1 MLKFSQ
7 ILGCIS
13 VFNSV
18 YDHRLCIW
26 PCLNNYWE
34 EHLNIILFQLNQT
47 SEMIQYHFDNP
58 QRTGQVTHY
67 TPYKESLFC
76 LIMCVATA
84 NIRVWNSLDERRRI
98 IHERHHRTLTH
109 QRRHR
114 TPRALHPLQR
124 DTRLKQAL
132 KEDNPGSAPRGISIW
147 CPKQRGSPSQENMK
161 AERRNK
167 QTSACSEHEKL
178 NWIKYIW
185 SKRSPS
191 NKRISVFHCLLKAV
205 TIDANV
211 QFVCQ

>member
-1 MLKFSQ
+1 MITDCVSGHVWTTIEKNIWTFH
-7 ILGCIS
+7 
-13 VFNSV
+13 FNW
-18 YDHRLCIW
+18 I
-26 PCLNNYWE
+26 N
-34 EHLNIILFQLNQT
+34 LNISAESNQWNDPV
-47 SEMIQYHFDNP
+47 SLDNP
-58 QRTGQVTHY
+58 QRTGQITHY

-76 LIMCVATA
+76 LNICEATA

-132 KEDNPGSAPRGISIW
+132 KEDNPGSAPWGISIW

-191 NKRISVFHCLLKAV
+191 NKRISVFHCLLMAV
-205 TIDANV
+205 TIDADL